1 MKKKLLA
8 LAVAGAFVAPVAM
21 ADTANVSIYG
31 QANVSFDSTDNN
43 PDGGSGSRANK
54 ISSNGSRLGFKGSES
69 LGGGTSAIWQ
79 IETAVAIDNSG
90 TTGQGLGTRDTYAGL
105 KGESWGTL
113 TLGRADNAYKGST
126 RRLDLFDETLA
137 DNRSLVGLMFD
148 MRNPNSA
155 NYTTPNMSGF
165 SIAATV
171 LAGAENASVGGQTK
185 GTGYALAG
193 MYDAGPVY
201 ATLAY
206 ASVNPG
212 SKTTGDL
219 AVDNIPGAVVDQRL
233 SAWKLGAGYNVDQ
246 FGVTFV
252 YERNRNDAA
261 NNSDLKAWYLAGK
274 FNISGSDAVKLA
286 YARAKMDGGSDN
298 TGKQVSVG
306 YDHAMS
312 KRTTVYALYTR
323 LNNDRNAVYG
333 LATNPDIESTG
344 NVPVSAGADPSAF
357 SIGMKHT
364 F

>member
-8 LAVAGAFVAPVAM
+8 LAVAGVFVAPVAM
-21 ADTANVSIYG
+21 ADTANVNIYG

-43 PDGGSGSRANK
+43 PDGGSGSRASK
-54 ISSNGSRLGFKGSES
+54 ISSNGSRIGFKGSES

-79 IETAVAIDNSG
+79 IESAVAIDNSG
-90 TTGQGLGTRDTYAGL
+90 AGQGFGTRDTYAGL
-105 KGESWGTL
+105 KGESWGTF
-113 TLGRADNAYKGST
+113 TLGRADNAYKAAT

-137 DNRSLVGLMFD
+137 DNRSLVGLSFD

-155 NYTTPNMSGF
+155 NYATPNMGGF
-165 SIAATV
+165 GVGVTV
-171 LAGAENASVGGQTK
+171 MAGAENTTVGGQTK

-201 ATLAY
+201 AALAY

-212 SKTTGDL
+212 TAGTGDL
-219 AVDNIPGAVVDQRL
+219 AVGNIPGSVVDKRL

-274 FNISGSDAVKLA
+274 FNISSSDAVKLA

-298 TGKQVSVG
+298 TGKQISVG
-306 YDHAMS
+306 YDHAMT

-323 LNNDRNAVYG
+323 LNNDRNAGYD

-344 NVPVSAGADPSAF
+344 GVVSANGADPSAI